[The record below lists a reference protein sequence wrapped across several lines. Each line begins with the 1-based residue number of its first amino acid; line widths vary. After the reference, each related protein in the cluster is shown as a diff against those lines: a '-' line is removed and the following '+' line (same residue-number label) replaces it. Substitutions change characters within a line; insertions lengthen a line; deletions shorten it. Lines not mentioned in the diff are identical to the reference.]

1 VVRLHE
7 TQVMHKVHIEKRT
20 RPGYI
25 KQRPRKGHIADRK
38 HIRFARNG
46 KNLRFVAL
54 YACIA
59 ETERYQ
65 YSTSK
70 SERDSVDKV
79 FVGQA

>member
-1 VVRLHE
+1 VVRLLE
-7 TQVMHKVHIEKRT
+7 TKVMHKVHIEKRT

-25 KQRPRKGHIADRK
+25 NQRPRKGHIADQK

-46 KNLRFVAL
+46 KNLRCVVL

-59 ETERYQ
+59 EAERYQ

-70 SERDSVDKV
+70 SERDNVCKV
-79 FVGQA
+79 LMG